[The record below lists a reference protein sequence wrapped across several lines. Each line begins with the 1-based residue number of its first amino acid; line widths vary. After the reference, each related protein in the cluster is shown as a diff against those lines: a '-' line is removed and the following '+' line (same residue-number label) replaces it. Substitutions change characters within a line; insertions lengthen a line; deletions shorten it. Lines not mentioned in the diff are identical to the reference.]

1 MDNQIMKIAYVTT
14 YDSSDLHQ
22 WSGTGYYI
30 HSALRNNG
38 VQTIPIGNLGDR
50 YDRITRVKTYLY
62 KRLFSQKY
70 RKDRE
75 PLRLKFYA
83 YQVKKCLSSINYDAV
98 FSPGTL
104 PIAYLRTKKPI
115 IFWTDTTFAGMI
127 DFYPGFK
134 NLCRESIR
142 DGNRMEQLALSKSCV
157 AIYSSEWAADT
168 ATDNYDVNPAKVKVV
183 PFGANI
189 DCNRD
194 NEEVHKIINCK
205 EFDVCKLLFIGVDWV
220 RKGGDISIKAAEL
233 LNQRGIKTEI
243 HIVGCTPPGEMP
255 SFAKLHGFV
264 SKKTE
269 EGRSLLDKLFKES
282 HFLIMPSRAE
292 CSGIVFAEASSFGL
306 PSIATKV
313 GGIPTAIHDGKNGQT
328 FALHE
333 GPEKFCD
340 YIERLM
346 FSRQEYEQLAIS
358 SFKEYSERLNWESSG
373 RRVNELIQEF
383 CSLPDS
389 ASERF

>member
-1 MDNQIMKIAYVTT
+1 MDKQIMRIAYVTT

-30 HSALRNNG
+30 HSALKSNA
-38 VQTIPIGNLGDR
+38 VQTIPIGNLRNR
-50 YDRITRVKTYLY
+50 YDQIIRVKTILY

-75 PLRLKFYA
+75 PLLLKSYA
-83 YQVKKCLSSINYDAV
+83 YQIKKCLSSINYDAV

-104 PIAYLRTKKPI
+104 PIAYLRTEKPI
-115 IFWTDTTFAGMI
+115 IFWTDSTFAGMI
-127 DFYPGFK
+127 DYYPDFK
-134 NLCRESIR
+134 NLCGETIR
-142 DGNRMEQLALSKSCV
+142 NGNMVEQLALSKTCV
-157 AIYSSEWAADT
+157 AIYSSEWAANS
-168 ATDNYDVNPAKVKVV
+168 AIENYEVNPAKVKVV

-189 DCNRD
+189 DCDRD
-194 NEEVHKIINCK
+194 IEAIHKIINNK

-220 RKGGDISIKAAEL
+220 RKGGDISIKVAEI

-243 HIVGCTPPGEMP
+243 HIVGCAPSGEIP

-269 EGRSLLDKLFKES
+269 EGRKLLDKLFKES

-292 CSGIVFAEASSFGL
+292 CSAITFAEASSFGL
-306 PSIATKV
+306 PSMTTSV
-313 GGIPTAIHDGKNGQT
+313 GGIPTVIHDGINGQT
-328 FALHE
+328 FALKE
-333 GPEKFCD
+333 GPEKYCD

-346 FSRQEYEQLAIS
+346 CSRQEYEQLAMS
-358 SFKEYSERLNWESSG
+358 SFREYSERLNWETSG
-373 RRVNELIQEF
+373 RKVYELIQEF
-383 CSLPDS
+383 CG
-389 ASERF
+389 